1 MEERISL
8 PNGHLLNLKPRS
20 RNPRPAKSGA
30 EEQPACERSKES
42 ATGYT
47 AYKPRIDKPLPDKP
61 LPEVKDPKSSPE
73 TSARKVTPTRL
84 PMPKKFAEKA
94 KDDSAD
100 ASPVPDRKEHRHH
113 TLGRRAQPKASPISL
128 GRRPAKSTEK
138 DREQYWRKVKEKF
151 EKESPTS
158 SRTRDK
164 HKEYYHEAYEKIK
177 SFTSPPKQETN
188 QHIPKSAAKTSDD
201 DKTPRQSAIHR
212 TAAGSPSSK
221 DRQTSKPAAQ
231 GESLRT
237 KKSDPKKRPSNVID
251 TGDTINRQTSDK
263 QISTTDSSI
272 ISRPSIS
279 PLSGPSSSMT
289 DWEDRFVVNMPSAKE
304 PNPPVMTARQI
315 TDFQKSI
322 DQVHNQGGTMLD
334 PETLPS
340 PRTRTP
346 EDSSDALET
355 QGNKPGNLDGQES
368 RTGSDENPSE
378 PQPSHGRYYSPDE
391 IGKQRFSTIWEEGAS
406 RHKTK
411 TAVNIDGSF
420 LGCKEIN
427 GPNDKNPDEILLFST
442 TDERPRVVDV
452 SAPVSKNSR
461 ERNTAAPQS
470 TVALEEKTVV
480 QEEWKPISQ
489 NLKHAQCSKQFQR
502 TMCREI
508 LCRPS
513 EEAPMSVPQASGKEN
528 STQIGIP
535 LRNPERGKR
544 PQGDDDVF
552 IITPTITRTMMT
564 MADMRGVVQK
574 SSRPKEPASRA
585 AGEIITD
592 TRAKP
597 PAHSTPSGLR
607 RATQNSWVKSNM
619 PSTASSKPGPS
630 PSGPAVKEQEV
641 TPQPKV
647 EKPRAIRGYIHTTG
661 IAKSSAGSANPR
673 ARIKRHSH
681 TYETPRSSENAAP
694 PVRSATDPAQ
704 FPKSVSAQRPMPP
717 PKLNTNVHPEPPIPL
732 PSARIFAVAELDGH
746 QVDDH
751 AKDEHKDRDAP
762 PKTPTAVDDLGAKT
776 SSDKSPHEDDNDKD
790 LMSSVTFGL
799 IIDIFFLSIAQAQDL
814 YKDIMANWNSR
825 AVLAKIALNCVLNMI
840 GHCLYVLRNFLSACS
855 VYNSTGSWPKSNDK
869 DVARSLTEL
878 GQAVIYLVA
887 LGFIMMV
894 VGRAAG
900 YIVLIGSWIVWVTKP
915 FGWVL
920 RALLT

>member
-8 PNGHLLNLKPRS
+8 SNGHLLNLKPRA
-20 RNPRPAKSGA
+20 RNPKHAKSGA
-30 EEQPACERSKES
+30 EEGPACERCKEPVPW
-42 ATGYT
+42 YT
-47 AYKPRIDKPLPDKP
+47 VYKPLPNKP
-61 LPEVKDPKSSPE
+61 LPEVKDSKSTPE

-84 PMPKKFAEKA
+84 PMPKKFADKT
-94 KDDSAD
+94 KDDSPD
-100 ASPVPDRKEHRHH
+100 NSPVVDRKEHRHH

-128 GRRPAKSTEK
+128 GRRPAKSTDK

-164 HKEYYHEAYEKIK
+164 HKEYYQEAYQKIK
-177 SFTSPPKQETN
+177 SFASPPKQETN
-188 QHIPKSAAKTSDD
+188 QHMPKSGAKTSDD
-201 DKTPRQSAIHR
+201 DKTPRQSAIPR
-212 TAAGSPSSK
+212 TTAGSPKPKDGHSSE
-221 DRQTSKPAAQ
+221 PAVSPEA
-231 GESLRT
+231 
-237 KKSDPKKRPSNVID
+237 KKSESKKRPSNVID
-251 TGDTINRQTSDK
+251 THDTINRQTSDK
-263 QISTTDSSI
+263 QNSTTDSSI

-315 TDFQKSI
+315 TEFQKSI
-322 DQVHNQGGTMLD
+322 DKVHNQGGTMLD
-334 PETLPS
+334 PDTLPS

-346 EDSSDALET
+346 EDSSEATET
-355 QGNKPGNLDGQES
+355 QGKQPGNLDGQDS
-368 RTGSDENPSE
+368 GTAARTGSEEDTSE
-378 PQPSHGRYYSPDE
+378 PQPSHGRYYSPNE
-391 IGKQRFSTIWEEGAS
+391 IGKQRCSTIWEEGAS
-406 RHKTK
+406 RHKPK
-411 TAVNIDGSF
+411 SAVNIDGSF

-452 SAPVSKNSR
+452 STPVSKNSR
-461 ERNTAAPQS
+461 ERNTAAPQA

-489 NLKHAQCSKQFQR
+489 NLKNAQCSKQFQR
-502 TMCREI
+502 TMCREMP
-508 LCRPS
+508 CRPS
-513 EEAPMSVPQASGKEN
+513 EEAPMPVPQASGKEN

-535 LRNPERGKR
+535 PKNPERGKR

-574 SSRPKEPASRA
+574 SSRTKEPASRA

-592 TRAKP
+592 IRAKP
-597 PAHSTPSGLR
+597 PTHSTPSGLR
-607 RATQNSWVKSNM
+607 RATQNSWEKSNM
-619 PSTASSKPGPS
+619 PSTPSSKPGPA
-630 PSGPAVKEQEV
+630 PTGPPVKEQEGLSQ
-641 TPQPKV
+641 TKV
-647 EKPRAIRGYIHTTG
+647 ERPRAIRGYIHTIG
-661 IAKSSAGSANPR
+661 MKSSAGNANPR

-681 TYETPRSSENAAP
+681 TYETPRSNDNAP

-704 FPKSVSAQRPMPP
+704 FPKSVSAQKPMPP
-717 PKLNTNVHPEPPIPL
+717 PKLNTNVHSEPRFPL

-751 AKDEHKDRDAP
+751 TKEEHKDRDAP
-762 PKTPTAVDDLGAKT
+762 PKTPTVTDDLGVNT
-776 SSDKSPHEDDNDKD
+776 SSNKSPQEDDNDKD

-799 IIDIFFLSIAQAQDL
+799 IIDIFFLSIAQAQEL

-825 AVLAKIALNCVLNMI
+825 AVLAKIALNCILNMI
-840 GHCLYVLRNFLSACS
+840 GHCLYVLRNFLTACS
-855 VYNSTGSWPKSNDK
+855 VYNSTGSWPKSKDK
-869 DVARSLTEL
+869 DIARSLTEF

-920 RALLT
+920 GTLGRALLP